1 VRAARRRNTRL
12 SRSNES
18 GTTVAM
24 RQNEKDLKG
33 AKRARNCRLVNAN
46 IVVE

>member
-1 VRAARRRNTRL
+1 VRAARQRNTRL

-18 GTTVAM
+18 GTAVAM

-33 AKRARNCRLVNAN
+33 AERS
-46 IVVE
+46 